1 MYSGREVHADM
12 TVVLLK
18 LLLEVCDL
26 ADVRLRGFRP
36 LDHFQLI
43 FTLHRCSVVSYLF
56 LPILQGLLDEGLA
69 LVIILSGHAAKIE
82 ERQFS
87 QSLGVCDQ
95 LPFLGKHTGFV
106 C

>member
-1 MYSGREVHADM
+1 VYSGREVHANI
-12 TVVLLK
+12 TVILFE

-36 LDHFQLI
+36 LDQFQLI
-43 FTLHRCSVVSYLF
+43 STLISPSVFSNLF
-56 LPILQGLLDEGLA
+56 LPILQGLFDEGLP
-69 LVIILSGHAAKIE
+69 LVIILGGHATQIE

>member
-1 MYSGREVHADM
+1 M
-12 TVVLLK
+12 TVVLFE

-43 FTLHRCSVVSYLF
+43 SSLIRPSVLSNLF
-56 LPILQGLLDEGLA
+56 LPILQGLLDEGLP
-69 LVIILSGHAAKIE
+69 LVIILGGHATQIE

>member
-1 MYSGREVHADM
+1 M
-12 TVVLLK
+12 TVILFE

-36 LDHFQLI
+36 PDMFQLI
-43 FTLHRCSVVSYLF
+43 SSLIRPSVLSNLF
-56 LPILQGLLDEGLA
+56 LPILQGLLDESLA
-69 LVIILSGHAAKIE
+69 LVIILGGHATQIE